1 MSTEIR
7 SGDFIREK
15 WPLLIALWVAVS
27 SNVAIVA
34 VLWPKAAGVDFAVF
48 WRAAHALHP
57 YAPNEQPFVYP
68 PTALLWF
75 LPLRLVD
82 AWPGFLIWTAL
93 SVVAFC
99 LAALW
104 LYGRGAT
111 ALALISP
118 AAGVG
123 LIPGQTSFIASAILF
138 AAFASECRICRGI
151 LLGALLTLKPQLAL
165 MAPVFLIVRR
175 EWSVFAAMVITALLL
190 ALATIAIFG
199 SGIWSDW
206 ADVASGFQQIVAHRG
221 LSMSAVSPAAFATTV
236 GLPGLPLLLLG
247 CASAL
252 AIALKSRDL
261 DSRNTA
267 AMIACASLF
276 AAPYALRYDM
286 IAMAPAMAVVILSES
301 GRKALLACVAFSAS
315 FGPFSLAAG
324 TCVVDWRSPRTNSVK
339 ES

>member
-1 MSTEIR
+1 MPTEHR

-15 WPLLIALWVAVS
+15 WPLLIALWIAIS
-27 SNVAIVA
+27 SNVAIFA
-34 VLWPKAAGVDFAVF
+34 LLWPKAAGVDFAVF
-48 WRAAHALHP
+48 WRAVHALHP
-57 YAPNEQPFVYP
+57 YTPNEQPFVYP

-75 LPLRLVD
+75 LPLRLAD
-82 AWPGFLIWTAL
+82 AWPGYLIWTGF
-93 SVVAFC
+93 SVVLFC
-99 LAALW
+99 ASALW

-111 ALALISP
+111 ALAIVSP

-123 LIPGQTSFIASAILF
+123 LIPGQTSLIASAILF

-175 EWSVFAAMVITALLL
+175 EWLALAAMLIVALLL
-190 ALATIAIFG
+190 ALATTAAFG

-206 ADVASGFQQIVAHRG
+206 LDAVSGFQEIVAHRG
-221 LSMSAVSPAAFATTV
+221 LSMSSVSPAAFATTV
-236 GLPGLPLLLLG
+236 GLPRLLLLILG
-247 CASAL
+247 CAAAL

-261 DSRNTA
+261 DSRNMA

-286 IAMAPAMAVVILSES
+286 IAMAPAMAAVILTDS
-301 GRKALLACVAFSAS
+301 GRKALFACVAYSAS

-324 TCVVDWRSPRTNSVK
+324 TCVIDWHSSRTKSVK

>member
-7 SGDFIREK
+7 SGNFIREK
-15 WPLLIALWVAVS
+15 WPLLIALWVAVT
-27 SNVAIVA
+27 SNIAIFA
-34 VLWPKAAGVDFAVF
+34 LLWPKAAGVDFAVF
-48 WRAAHALHP
+48 WRAVHALHP

-75 LPLRLVD
+75 LPLRFVD
-82 AWPGFLIWTAL
+82 AWPGYLIWTSL
-93 SVVAFC
+93 SVVLFC
-99 LAALW
+99 AAALW

-111 ALALISP
+111 ALAIVSP

-123 LIPGQTSFIASAILF
+123 LIPGQTSFIASAFLF
-138 AAFASECRICRGI
+138 AAFASERRICRGI
-151 LLGALLTLKPQLAL
+151 LLGALLTLKPQLAVA
-165 MAPVFLIVRR
+165 APLFLIVRR
-175 EWSVFAAMVITALLL
+175 EWPAFAAMVIAALLL
-190 ALATIAIFG
+190 ALATTAVFG

-206 ADVASGFQQIVAHRG
+206 IDAVPGFQKIVAHRG

-236 GLPGLPLLLLG
+236 GLPALPLLLLG
-247 CASAL
+247 CAAAL

-261 DSRNTA
+261 DSRNAA

-286 IAMAPAMAVVILSES
+286 IAMAPAMAAVILSES
-301 GRKALLACVAFSAS
+301 GRKALLACVAYSAS

-324 TCVVDWRSPRTNSVK
+324 TCVIDWRASRTKSVK